1 MDEELLTGGGLNQV
15 FRVGDAVRRPAGP
28 WAPRVHELLRRLA
41 PLGIAPVPLGLDDE
55 HELLSYL
62 PGEVG
67 HVHPSGDQALI
78 ESALLLRRLHD
89 ASVPFLDS
97 LRDEASRLGLDLD
110 GRQSRDETSRLGLD
124 LDGWQFAAREP
135 VEVVLH
141 GDFAPYNIVFTD
153 GRPTGVFDWDGA
165 HPGPRWWDVSWAVIQ
180 FVLALP
186 DDRERRTRLFCET
199 YGIDYDAEHVLIR
212 LDDMIHTIRTHPAFV
227 LQRAEGH
234 VDHYLRLVRYVQAT
248 RA

>member
-41 PLGIAPVPLGLDDE
+41 PLGIAPVPIGIVGE

-67 HVHPSGDQALI
+67 HVHPSGDVALI
-78 ESALLLRRLHD
+78 ESALLLRRVHD
-89 ASVPFLDS
+89 ATVPWLTD
-97 LRDEASRLGLDLD
+97 
-110 GRQSRDETSRLGLD
+110 SRDETSRLGMD

-135 VEVVLH
+135 VEVLLH

-153 GRPTGVFDWDGA
+153 GHPTGVFDWDGA
-165 HPGPRWWDVSWAVIQ
+165 HPGPRWWDVSWALIQ

-199 YGIDYDAEHVLIR
+199 YGIEYVAEQVLIR
-212 LDDMIHTIRTHPAFV
+212 LDDMIHTIREDPRFV

-234 VDHYLRLVRYVQAT
+234 VGHYLDLVRYVQAT

>member
-1 MDEELLTGGGLNQV
+1 MDGELLTGGGLNQV

-41 PLGIAPVPLGLDDE
+41 PLGIAPVPLGLDAG

-62 PGEVG
+62 PGDVG
-67 HVHPSGDQALI
+67 HVPPSGDTTLI
-78 ESALLLRRLHD
+78 ESARLLRRLHD
-89 ASVPFLDS
+89 
-97 LRDEASRLGLDLD
+97 ETSRLVGA
-110 GRQSRDETSRLGLD
+110 SRDETSRLAESERDETSRLGIG

-141 GDFAPYNIVFTD
+141 GDFAPYNIVFAN
-153 GRPTGVFDWDGA
+153 GHPTGVFDWDGA
-165 HPGPRWWDVSWAVIQ
+165 HPGPRWWDVSWAIIQ

-199 YGIDYDAEHVLIR
+199 YGIEYVAEHVLIR
-212 LDDMIHTIRTHPAFV
+212 LDDMIQTIRKHPAFV
-227 LQRAEGH
+227 LQRAERH
-234 VDHYLRLVRYVQAT
+234 DDHYLKLSEYVQAN

>member
-1 MDEELLTGGGLNQV
+1 MDEQLLTGGGLNQV

-41 PLGIAPVPLGLDDE
+41 PLGIAPVPLGLTGD

-67 HVHPSGDQALI
+67 HVHPSGDEALI

-89 ASVPFLDS
+89 ATVPFL
-97 LRDEASRLGLDLD
+97 EHP
-110 GRQSRDETSRLGLD
+110 RDETSRLGLD

-141 GDFAPYNIVFTD
+141 GDFAPYNIVFED
-153 GRPTGVFDWDGA
+153 GHPQGVFDWDGA

-186 DDRERRTRLFCET
+186 DDRARRTRLFCET
-199 YGIDYDAEHVLIR
+199 YGIEYEPEHLLIR
-212 LDDMIHTIRTHPAFV
+212 LDDMIRTIREHPSFV
-227 LQRAEGH
+227 LQRAERH
-234 VDHYLRLVRYVQAT
+234 DVHYLDLIRYVQAN

>member
-1 MDEELLTGGGLNQV
+1 MDGELLTGGGLNQV

-41 PLGIAPVPLGLDDE
+41 PLGIAPVPLRLDDE

-67 HVHPSGDQALI
+67 HVPPSSDRTLI

-89 ASVPFLDS
+89 TTARLV
-97 LRDEASRLGLDLD
+97 DE
-110 GRQSRDETSRLGLD
+110 
-124 LDGWQFAAREP
+124 LDGWQHPAREP

-141 GDFAPYNIVFTD
+141 GDFAPYNVVFRD
-153 GRPTGVFDWDGA
+153 GTPTGVFDWDSA
-165 HPGPRWWDVSWAVIQ
+165 HPGPRWWDVSWALIQ

-199 YGIDYDAEHVLIR
+199 YGIEYEPEHVLAR
-212 LDDMIHTIRTHPAFV
+212 LEDMIRTIREHPAFE
-227 LQRAEGH
+227 LQRVEGH
-234 VDHYLRLVRYVQAT
+234 VGHYSDLIRYVQAN

>member
-1 MDEELLTGGGLNQV
+1 VDGELLTGGGLNQV

-67 HVHPSGDQALI
+67 HVPPSSDRALI
-78 ESALLLRRLHD
+78 ESARLLRRLHD
-89 ASVPFLDS
+89 ETRRFVL
-97 LRDEASRLGLDLD
+97 LR
-110 GRQSRDETSRLGLD
+110 
-124 LDGWQFAAREP
+124 DGWQHPAREP

-141 GDFAPYNIVFTD
+141 GDFAPYNIVFRD
-153 GRPTGVFDWDGA
+153 GLPAGVFDWDSA
-165 HPGPRWWDVSWAVIQ
+165 HPGPRWWDVSWALIQ

-199 YGIDYDAEHVLIR
+199 YGIEYEPEHVLVR
-212 LDDMIHTIRTHPAFV
+212 LDDMIRTIREHPAFV
-227 LQRAEGH
+227 LQREEGH
-234 VDHYLRLVRYVQAT
+234 VGHYLDLIRYVQAT

>member
-1 MDEELLTGGGLNQV
+1 MNEELLTGGGLNQV

-28 WAPRVHELLRRLA
+28 WAPRVHDLLRRLA
-41 PLGIAPVPLGLDDE
+41 PLGIAPVPLGLDAE

-62 PGEVG
+62 PGDVG
-67 HVHPSGDQALI
+67 HVPPSSDATLI

-89 ASVPFLDS
+89 ATATLVGELN
-97 LRDEASRLGLDLD
+97 
-110 GRQSRDETSRLGLD
+110 
-124 LDGWQFAAREP
+124 GWQFAAREP

-141 GDFAPYNIVFTD
+141 GDFAPYNIVFRD
-153 GRPTGVFDWDGA
+153 GSPKGVFDWDGA
-165 HPGPRWWDVSWAVIQ
+165 HPGPRWWDVSWAIIQ

-199 YGIDYDAEHVLIR
+199 YGIEYDREHVLIR
-212 LDDMIHTIRTHPAFV
+212 LDDMIQTIREDPRFV

-234 VDHYLRLVRYVQAT
+234 VDHYLDLSRYVQAS

>member
-1 MDEELLTGGGLNQV
+1 MDEQLLTGGGLNQV

-67 HVHPSGDQALI
+67 HVHPSGDTALI

-89 ASVPFLDS
+89 ATVPFLGDP
-97 LRDEASRLGLDLD
+97 
-110 GRQSRDETSRLGLD
+110 RDETSRPAFG
-124 LDGWQFAAREP
+124 LDGWQHAAREP

-141 GDFAPYNIVFTD
+141 GDFAPYNIVFED
-153 GRPTGVFDWDGA
+153 GHPTGVFDWDSA
-165 HPGPRWWDVSWAVIQ
+165 HPGPRWWDVSWALIQ

-199 YGIDYDAEHVLIR
+199 YGIEYVAEHVVIR

-227 LQRAEGH
+227 LQRAERH
-234 VDHYLRLVRYVQAT
+234 DDHYLELKTYVQAS

>member
-15 FRVGDAVRRPAGP
+15 FRVGEAVRRPAGP

-41 PLGIAPVPLGLDDE
+41 PLRIAPVPLGLSGD

-67 HVHPSGDQALI
+67 HVPPSSDTTLI

-89 ASVPFLDS
+89 ATAPLV
-97 LRDEASRLGLDLD
+97 DE
-110 GRQSRDETSRLGLD
+110 

-141 GDFAPYNIVFTD
+141 GDFAPYNIVFEH
-153 GRPTGVFDWDGA
+153 GHPKGVFDWDGA
-165 HPGPRWWDVSWAVIQ
+165 HPGPRWWDVSWALIQ

-199 YGIDYDAEHVLIR
+199 YGIEYDAEHVLVR
-212 LDDMIHTIRTHPAFV
+212 LEDMIHTIRTHPAFV
-227 LQRAEGH
+227 LQRAEEH
-234 VDHYLRLVRYVQAT
+234 DVYYLDLIRYVQAN

>member
-1 MDEELLTGGGLNQV
+1 MDGELLTGGGLNQV
-15 FRVGDAVRRPAGP
+15 FRVGEAVRRPAGP
-28 WAPRVHELLRRLA
+28 WAPRVHDLLRRLA
-41 PLGIAPVPLGLDDE
+41 PLGIAPVPLGLSAE

-62 PGEVG
+62 PGDVG
-67 HVHPSGDQALI
+67 HVPPSGDSALV

-89 ASVPFLDS
+89 ATAPLVAWPQTARPALPSGEFTAHARVTREQTQPLN
-97 LRDEASRLGLDLD
+97 
-110 GRQSRDETSRLGLD
+110 
-124 LDGWQFAAREP
+124 GWQFPAREP

-153 GRPTGVFDWDGA
+153 GRPVGVFDWDGA
-165 HPGPRWWDVSWAVIQ
+165 HPGPRWWDVSWAIIQ

-199 YGIDYDAEHVLIR
+199 YGCEYNADHVLTR
-212 LDDMIHTIRTHPAFV
+212 LEDMIRTIREHPAFV
-227 LQRAEGH
+227 LQRAERH
-234 VDHYLRLVRYVQAT
+234 DEHYRELAEYVQAN